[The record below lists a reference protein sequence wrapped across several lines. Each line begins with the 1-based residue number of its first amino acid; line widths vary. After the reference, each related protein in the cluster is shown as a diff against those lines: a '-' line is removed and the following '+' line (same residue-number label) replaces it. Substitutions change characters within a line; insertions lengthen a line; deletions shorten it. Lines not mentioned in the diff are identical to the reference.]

1 MDGNLVL
8 LNESNIQIWST
19 NMISTTTPASVVLH
33 DDGNLV
39 LRYGSNFSSPPIW
52 QSFDHPTHTL
62 LPGMKLLYNKRTN
75 TKQVISSWKTIE
87 NPAAGLFSLE
97 IDQDRKQFVVMWNR
111 SVQYWTSG
119 SWDGQIFSLIPEMR
133 LNYIYKFS
141 YVDNGNESYFT
152 YYISDSSIISRL
164 ILDVSGQIQQMS
176 WFESNR
182 QWTLFWSQPHEV
194 CDIYGGCGPFGV
206 CNSQMLPS
214 CNCLT
219 GFEPRSP
226 SDWNLGSFSD
236 GCVRKSVLNCSFK
249 IKKPMFVLSYF
260 KEISL
265 SAFPENEG
273 QQLDESECSN
283 ACLNYCLCNA
293 YTFISSI
300 CLHWNRESLNNISLE
315 LLSNVT
321 YLDKTYIKVSSSDN
335 RKNNT
340 KVLIAGIVSGC
351 LGLVFLCSIGVILYK
366 RMKRQGKLIVSCIFR
381 QLI

>member
-1 MDGNLVL
+1 
-8 LNESNIQIWST
+8 
-19 NMISTTTPASVVLH
+19 
-33 DDGNLV
+33 
-39 LRYGSNFSSPPIW
+39 
-52 QSFDHPTHTL
+52 
-62 LPGMKLLYNKRTN
+62 
-75 TKQVISSWKTIE
+75 
-87 NPAAGLFSLE
+87 
-97 IDQDRKQFVVMWNR
+97 MWNR

-194 CDIYGGCGPFGV
+194 CDIYGG
-206 CNSQMLPS
+206 
-214 CNCLT
+214 
-219 GFEPRSP
+219 SP

-321 YLDKTYIKVSSSDN
+321 YPDKIYIKFLH
-335 RKNNT
+335 
-340 KVLIAGIVSGC
+340 LITVKTIPKC
-351 LGLVFLCSIGVILYK
+351 
-366 RMKRQGKLIVSCIFR
+366 
-381 QLI
+381 